1 MDNVFSDW
9 DWDNART
16 SFEVWEE
23 PDALIPEEDRGVTPE
38 SENNNDISVDDINNL
53 IFTLD
58 GGHVREK
65 EQELLNGII
74 PHHYKA
80 SSDIWNSFYLRIP
93 KLDSGKDF
101 RKEKE
106 AVPRPQQ
113 YEVKQY
119 PVSRPVF
126 EEIEKIVAKEA
137 ASVIKSFKF
146 WQLKSLRDDYVGD
159 NTYPRYKEAVQKWE
173 SDKAYFDKQELEN
186 QAEFNAKAQAHYIET
201 IHEIEERERAYLHPN
216 PAGIQKQIEKDL
228 KELSLPY
235 AIAIAFAYSSG
246 HAFVDVLYSDR
257 YEIIPSEFV
266 TRTRTQTEENLR
278 YLDVILG
285 CAFQIAATTFNA
297 SQAVLSVNVIGH
309 AKSFSTSDSAIS
321 DSNLYAVSF
330 DRASF
335 TRDFSVIRYFSPYER
350 LTHYLHLLE
359 VSKRYIITPIKV
371 KKAKRLDALSFTT
384 LHVEPIESLGEDE
397 NRPSIKL
404 DDRFEE
410 AAKMVVAMQR
420 ASASELQRRLGMG
433 FSKTG
438 YVLDQLETAGIV
450 GPQEGSRPRQVYV
463 SDLRELEGILRSLK
477 K

>member
-9 DWDNART
+9 DWDNAQT
-16 SFEVWEE
+16 SFEVWED
-23 PDALIPEEDRGVTPE
+23 PDTLIPTNDSGASPE
-38 SENNNDISVDDINNL
+38 SENNNDISIDDINNL

-58 GGHVREK
+58 GSSVREK
-65 EQELLNGII
+65 EQELLNDIS

-80 SSDIWNSFYLRIP
+80 SNDIWNSFYLRIP
-93 KLDSGKDF
+93 KLDLGKDF
-101 RKEKE
+101 LKEKE
-106 AVPRPQQ
+106 AVPKPQQ
-113 YEVKQY
+113 YEVKPY

-126 EEIEKIVAKEA
+126 EEIEKVVAKEA
-137 ASVIKSFKF
+137 ASKIKSIKF

-173 SDKAYFDKQELEN
+173 TDKSIFEKQELEN
-186 QAEFNAKAQAHYIET
+186 QAEFNANAQARYIEA
-201 IHEIEERERAYLHPN
+201 IHEIEDREQAYLYPN
-216 PAGIQKQIEKDL
+216 PAGIHKQIEKDL

-246 HAFVDVLYSDR
+246 HVFVDVLYSDR

-278 YLDVILG
+278 YLDIILG
-285 CAFQIAATTFNA
+285 SAFLIAATIFNA
-297 SQAVLSVNVIGH
+297 SPALISVSVIGH
-309 AKSFSTSDSAIS
+309 AKSFSTIDSAIS
-321 DSNLYAVSF
+321 DSDLYAVNF

-335 TRDFSVIRYFSPYER
+335 ARDFSITRYFSPYER

-359 VSKRYIITPIKV
+359 VSKRYIIAPIKI
-371 KKAKRLDALSFTT
+371 KKAKRLNALSFST
-384 LHVEPIESLGEDE
+384 LQVEPCESLREEE
-397 NRPSIKL
+397 NRPTLKL

-420 ASASELQRRLGMG
+420 ASASDLQRRLGMG
-433 FSKTG
+433 YAKTG
-438 YVLDQLETAGIV
+438 YILDQLESVGIV
-450 GPQEGSRPRQVYV
+450 GPQEGSHPRQVYV
-463 SDLRELEGILRSLK
+463 SDLRELEGIIRSLK